1 MSLVTIK
8 LAPQEV
14 STEFYFSKNRI
25 GLVRSV
31 LDLYTAAK
39 PFFTDLEGT
48 KAAEEAFDLTNNPY
62 RQSERVEL
70 YGRGRS
76 LSIGDIVEVCSN
88 GETTEFLCDSF
99 GWIKL

>member
-8 LAPQEV
+8 LAPEEV

-31 LDLYTAAK
+31 LDLYKAAK
-39 PFFTDLEGT
+39 PFATDLDGEA
-48 KAAEEAFDLTNNPY
+48 AAEEAFDLTNNPF
-62 RQSERVEL
+62 RQCDRLEL

-76 LSIGDIVEVCSN
+76 LSIGDIVEVCTD